1 MINIFD
7 AVLFGAGHDC
17 KMMLPFFEKEYHI
30 LYIIDN
36 NEELWGRTLGKYEI
50 RDVDNIE
57 KDDCCII
64 ITSQKYLL
72 EIINQLIFMKVNEN
86 RIYFCREHKV
96 YPLNPEKII
105 CKQIPLKQYD
115 VIHQNELDIFHKK
128 VMVICGSFSVYTKQ
142 LIENMAYR
150 YEDVEFSLLTNA
162 EEYKT
167 QINSP
172 SLKHIYI
179 YKSNM
184 DIKIILEQLPIYDVI
199 QVLWIECEW
208 SYFYKLIRKR
218 AKRLNLNIG
227 GSDFYRAGQTKRDF
241 LRRLIA
247 SADCVIGQ
255 TKGMVK
261 EFSEYYKQ
269 DAEGKMCLL
278 PYGIEVLDWINKVES
293 ISKEKLRTKYGIPQ
307 KRIIVTC
314 GHNASMAHQ
323 HIEILKALEK
333 LPVYIKENIICV
345 FPMTDPHNADSYIE
359 KIRSLL
365 DTSNLEYM
373 ILTEFMNFQS
383 MAEYALI
390 SDIMI
395 HVQTTDQLSS
405 TMLEELYAGS
415 IIIAGKWLPYKSLHE
430 IGLYFLDVNE
440 ISDLTDLMENVVMNI
455 HEYRQKCKGNSQ
467 IVWQHSSWEKLA
479 PKWYALWG

>member
-1 MINIFD
+1 
-7 AVLFGAGHDC
+7 
-17 KMMLPFFEKEYHI
+17 
-30 LYIIDN
+30 
-36 NEELWGRTLGKYEI
+36 
-50 RDVDNIE
+50 
-57 KDDCCII
+57 
-64 ITSQKYLL
+64 
-72 EIINQLIFMKVNEN
+72 
-86 RIYFCREHKV
+86 
-96 YPLNPEKII
+96 
-105 CKQIPLKQYD
+105 
-115 VIHQNELDIFHKK
+115 
-128 VMVICGSFSVYTKQ
+128 
-142 LIENMAYR
+142 
-150 YEDVEFSLLTNA
+150 
-162 EEYKT
+162 
-167 QINSP
+167 
-172 SLKHIYI
+172 
-179 YKSNM
+179 
-184 DIKIILEQLPIYDVI
+184 
-199 QVLWIECEW
+199 
-208 SYFYKLIRKR
+208 
-218 AKRLNLNIG
+218 
-227 GSDFYRAGQTKRDF
+227 
-241 LRRLIA
+241 
-247 SADCVIGQ
+247 
-255 TKGMVK
+255 MVK

-345 FPMTDPHNADSYIE
+345 FPMTYPHNADSYIE